1 MYKEPG
7 IYLLHLHAHHR
18 AFNNAQYIKRRTDEV
33 NALRG
38 LDWVRFKHEKQH
50 LEEMKQKM

>member
-1 MYKEPG
+1 MYESEDLMKQT
-7 IYLLHLHAHHR
+7 
-18 AFNNAQYIKRRTDEV
+18 QYIKRRTDEV